1 MYSESFLLVLDEAF
15 SPLLSLT
22 YTYYT
27 RARTHTHTRTLGHQ
41 VAGVVTLKHI
51 YEIARIKQ
59 SDPAL
64 SRISLESL
72 CKTIIGSARSLGIEI
87 VR

>member
-1 MYSESFLLVLDEAF
+1 MSLSCLFLTKLFLHF
-15 SPLLSLT
+15 YLLHIHT
-22 YTYYT
+22 THV
-27 RARTHTHTRTLGHQ
+27 RAHTHTRTLGHQ

-64 SRISLESL
+64 SRKSLESL
-72 CKTIIGSARSLGIEI
+72 CKTIIGSARSLGIEV